1 MLHLHPS
8 SNDDEASISMLDS
21 VVGYR
26 DGDLSMVGS
35 VREIV
40 LEISLPELVEVVVE
54 AHDSPARGDDDEDL
68 LPDVGELVGA
78 VDGADGHGD
87 GAPTGGDADVG
98 GEEGDLGHEA
108 CLVEVIE
115 AGGGPGV
122 GGLEDLDL
130 GVVGGEEDLGPAVA
144 VEVGDEGRR
153 EAVGVVL
160 DGVAVVG
167 EMVPCLAEG
176 EVALVLEGEEDGEGG
191 EEEDAQIALPHL
203 RWRLRRSPTQIGRA
217 HV

>member
-1 MLHLHPS
+1 
-8 SNDDEASISMLDS
+8 MLDS
-21 VVGYR
+21 VVGYG

-40 LEISLPELVEVVVE
+40 LEISLPELFEVVVE
-54 AHDSPARGDDDEDL
+54 AHDNPARGDDDEDL

-153 EAVGVVL
+153 EAVGVVR

-191 EEEDAQIALPHL
+191 EEEDAQIALPH
-203 RWRLRRSPTQIGRA
+203 QIGRA

>member
-1 MLHLHPS
+1 
-8 SNDDEASISMLDS
+8 MLDS

-203 RWRLRRSPTQIGRA
+203 RWRLRRSPTRPT
-217 HV
+217 

>member
-1 MLHLHPS
+1 
-8 SNDDEASISMLDS
+8 MLDS
-21 VVGYR
+21 VVGYG

-40 LEISLPELVEVVVE
+40 LEISLPELFEVVVE
-54 AHDSPARGDDDEDL
+54 AHDNPARGDDDEDL

-153 EAVGVVL
+153 EAVGVVR

-203 RWRLRRSPTQIGRA
+203 RWRLRR
-217 HV
+217 

>member
-1 MLHLHPS
+1 
-8 SNDDEASISMLDS
+8 MLDS
-21 VVGYR
+21 VVGYG

-40 LEISLPELVEVVVE
+40 LEISLPELFEVVVE
-54 AHDSPARGDDDEDL
+54 AHDNPARGDDDEDL

-153 EAVGVVL
+153 EAVGVVR

-191 EEEDAQIALPHL
+191 EEEDAQIA
-203 RWRLRRSPTQIGRA
+203 QIGRA

>member
-1 MLHLHPS
+1 
-8 SNDDEASISMLDS
+8 MLDS
-21 VVGYR
+21 VVGYG

-40 LEISLPELVEVVVE
+40 LEISLPELFEVVVE
-54 AHDSPARGDDDEDL
+54 AHDNPARGDDDEDL

-153 EAVGVVL
+153 EAVGVVR

-203 RWRLRRSPTQIGRA
+203 RWRLRRSPTRPT
-217 HV
+217 